1 MTPLGFD
8 LVSTIEAVLQGQ
20 SGIAKHPT
28 MGRWAAI
35 PLSKIDDREI
45 AAQFVNTPFK
55 GQFSRLEQLLLLA
68 VQPLLP
74 RIAITPRTAFILST
88 TKGNINHL
96 SADAPLP
103 YLSTL
108 AHKIATQLG
117 VTSQPIVLSNA
128 CVSGAMALSVA
139 DRLLKAGAYD
149 SAIVLAGD
157 EISDFVLSGFQSF
170 QAISAYP
177 CKPYS
182 PDRDGITLGEAT
194 AVAYVTCDPQGAKA
208 QLLGSASIND
218 AAHISAPSRTGE
230 GLYQSVQRA
239 LQEAQLRPE
248 QIELI
253 NAHGTATPNNDL
265 SESRALERIFGT
277 QVPDFSSTKP
287 FTGHTLAAASAVEAV
302 FSVLALR
309 NSVVFPNLNYET
321 PMSEVSIRPQTKSVH
336 KPIKHVLSNSFG
348 FGGNCSTLIFSRFT
362 NS

>member
-8 LVSTIEAVLQGQ
+8 LVSTIDAVLQGQ
-20 SGIAKHPT
+20 SGIAKHST

-35 PLSKIDDREI
+35 PLSKIDDRGI

-96 SADAPLP
+96 STDAPLP

-149 SAIVLAGD
+149 SAIILAGD

-170 QAISAYP
+170 QAISANP

-194 AVAYVTCDPQGAKA
+194 AAAYLTRDPQGAKA

-218 AAHISAPSRTGE
+218 ATHISAPSRTGE
-230 GLYQSVQRA
+230 GLYQSVRRA
-239 LQEAQLRPE
+239 LQEAQLLPE
-248 QIELI
+248 QIQLI
-253 NAHGTATPNNDL
+253 NAHGTGTRYNDEME
-265 SESRALERIFGT
+265 SHAFSRAQLLE
-277 QVPDFSSTKP
+277 VPLNSYKGYF
-287 FTGHTLAAASAVEAV
+287 GHTLGTAGLLETIVTIEAARRGVLLKSLNSSDNGVPHPLHLLKEHQHQQLTYFLKTAS
-302 FSVLALR
+302 
-309 NSVVFPNLNYET
+309 
-321 PMSEVSIRPQTKSVH
+321 
-336 KPIKHVLSNSFG
+336 G
-348 FGGNCSTLIFSRFT
+348 FGGSNTAAVIAVVR
-362 NS
+362 

>member
-8 LVSTIEAVLQGQ
+8 LVSTIDAVLQGQ

-35 PLSKIDDREI
+35 PLSKIDDRGI
-45 AAQFVNTPFK
+45 AAQFVTTPFK

-74 RIAITPRTAFILST
+74 RIAITSRTAFILST

-96 SADAPLP
+96 STDAPLP

-149 SAIVLAGD
+149 SAIILAGD

-194 AVAYVTCDPQGAKA
+194 AAAYVTRDPQGAKA

-218 AAHISAPSRTGE
+218 AAHISAPSRAGE

-239 LQEAQLRPE
+239 LSEAQLRPE

-253 NAHGTATPNNDL
+253 NAHGTGTRYNDEE
-265 SESRALERIFGT
+265 SHAFSRAQLLE
-277 QVPDFSSTKP
+277 VPLNSYKGYF
-287 FTGHTLAAASAVEAV
+287 GHTLGTAGLLETIVTIEAARRGVLLKSLNSSDNGVPHSLHLLKEHQRQQLTYFLKTAS
-302 FSVLALR
+302 
-309 NSVVFPNLNYET
+309 
-321 PMSEVSIRPQTKSVH
+321 
-336 KPIKHVLSNSFG
+336 G
-348 FGGNCSTLIFSRFT
+348 FGGSNTAVVIAVVR
-362 NS
+362 

>member
-35 PLSKIDDREI
+35 PLSKIDDEGI

-55 GQFSRLEQLLLLA
+55 GEFSRLEQLLLLA
-68 VQPLLP
+68 VQLLLP
-74 RIAITPRTAFILST
+74 RIAISPRTAFILST
-88 TKGNINHL
+88 TKGNINNL
-96 SADAPLP
+96 STDASLP

-170 QAISAYP
+170 QAISASP

-182 PDRDGITLGEAT
+182 PDRDGITLGEAA
-194 AVAYVTCDPQGAKA
+194 AVAYVTRDPQGAKA

-253 NAHGTATPNNDL
+253 NAHGTATLYNDEMESIAFMRANLL
-265 SESRALERIFGT
+265 STPLNSYKGYF
-277 QVPDFSSTKP
+277 
-287 FTGHTLAAASAVEAV
+287 GHTLGTSGLLETLLTIELAHYKTLLKSLNFETLGVSHPINVLRETEHKEVNYILKTAS
-302 FSVLALR
+302 
-309 NSVVFPNLNYET
+309 
-321 PMSEVSIRPQTKSVH
+321 
-336 KPIKHVLSNSFG
+336 G
-348 FGGNCSTLIFSRFT
+348 FGGSNTALVIKQL
-362 NS
+362 

>member
-1 MTPLGFD
+1 MFFTEYNIVTPLGFD
-8 LVSTIEAVLQGQ
+8 LVSTIDAVLQGQ

-35 PLSKIDDREI
+35 PLSKIDDKGI

-55 GQFSRLEQLLLLA
+55 GEFSRLEQLLLLA

-74 RIAITPRTAFILST
+74 RIAISPRTAFILST

-149 SAIVLAGD
+149 NAIVLAGD
-157 EISDFVLSGFQSF
+157 EISAFVLSGFQSF

-182 PDRDGITLGEAT
+182 PDRDGITLGEAI

-248 QIELI
+248 QIQLI
-253 NAHGTATPNNDL
+253 NAHGTGTRYNDEME
-265 SESRALERIFGT
+265 SHAFSRAQLLE
-277 QVPDFSSTKP
+277 VP
-287 FTGHTLAAASAVEAV
+287 L
-302 FSVLALR
+302 
-309 NSVVFPNLNYET
+309 
-321 PMSEVSIRPQTKSVH
+321 
-336 KPIKHVLSNSFG
+336 
-348 FGGNCSTLIFSRFT
+348 
-362 NS
+362 